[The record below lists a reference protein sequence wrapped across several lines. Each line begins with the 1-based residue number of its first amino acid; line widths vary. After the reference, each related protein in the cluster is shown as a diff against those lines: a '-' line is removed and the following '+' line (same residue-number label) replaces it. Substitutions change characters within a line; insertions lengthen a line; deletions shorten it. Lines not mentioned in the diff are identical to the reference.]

1 MSQTPTIAYVRG
13 RVRARR
19 CALQALYQWQLSGK
33 DPNQILGEFIAERE
47 LFKVDMDYFQCLT
60 REIPAHIGIL
70 EQPLIGVLDRP
81 IHELDPVEHAV
92 LWIGVYELRF
102 HPEIPWRVVINEA
115 VELTKIFGATK
126 AHKYINGVLDKVAR
140 LLRPH
145 EIASI
150 P

>member
-1 MSQTPTIAYVRG
+1 MSQTPTTAYVRG

-33 DPNQILGEFIAERE
+33 DPDQILGEFIAERE

-81 IHELDPVEHAV
+81 IHELDPFEHAV

-115 VELTKIFGATK
+115 GEVTQIFRATQG
-126 AHKYINGVLDKVAR
+126 HKYINGVLDKVAR
-140 LLRPH
+140 ALRSSDP
-145 EIASI
+145 SS
-150 P
+150 